1 MGKSTALTKKKGKAV
16 GFSQA
21 KLDSIYT
28 SYQECLSNRIYAE
41 SATIF
46 YEIKLSL
53 LILDMSD
60 ELLKD
65 KKKYA
70 NSSTNKKLQSAY
82 EEKMSELTG
91 FRRDKLVKYRKQ
103 GKWARQQSWYNNEFL
118 GLDKNIDWKD
128 EANESTILGAMMT
141 EYRDNFL
148 SKQSEDFLRRHGNL
162 HPDTRDKLKKDFDKL
177 NPAKPKPLSTSTTT
191 KSSSSTTTETQ
202 VTPDDILNIKD
213 AFKLGGV
220 PEETTPVQ
228 STTEYIPE
236 VTTEL
241 PVLEARPEVA
251 DVDDIDTLLDII
263 DTATEEYTK
272 EELIEF
278 RTEVNKLLVKKIQG

>member
-1 MGKSTALTKKKGKAV
+1 MGKSNALTKKKGKAV

-21 KLDSIYT
+21 KLDSIHT
-28 SYQECLSNRIYAE
+28 SYEECLSNRIYAE
-41 SATIF
+41 SATIL

-118 GLDKNIDWKD
+118 GLDKDIDWKD
-128 EANESTILGAMMT
+128 ESNEVTILGAMMK

-162 HPDTRDKLKKDFDKL
+162 HPDTREKLKKDFDKL
-177 NPAKPKPLSTSTTT
+177 NPVKPKPLASTTT
-191 KSSSSTTTETQ
+191 TTSSSSTTTETQ

-220 PEETTPVQ
+220 PEETKPA
-228 STTEYIPE
+228 TTEYIPE
-236 VTTEL
+236 VTEEL

-263 DTATEEYTK
+263 NTATDEYTK

>member
-1 MGKSTALTKKKGKAV
+1 MGKSTALSNKKGKAV
-16 GFSQA
+16 GFSQT
-21 KLDSIYT
+21 KLDSIQT
-28 SYQECLSNRIYAE
+28 SYEECLSNRVYAE

-60 ELLKD
+60 EVLKD

-103 GKWARQQSWYNNEFL
+103 GKWARQQSWYNNQFL

-128 EANESTILGAMMT
+128 ESNELTIIQAMMK
-141 EYRDNFL
+141 EYKDNFL

-162 HPDTRDKLKKDFDKL
+162 HPETRDKLKKDFDKL
-177 NPAKPKPLSTSTTT
+177 NPAKPKPVSTITT
-191 KSSSSTTTETQ
+191 SSSSTTTETQ
-202 VTPDDILNIKD
+202 VTPEDILNIKD
-213 AFKLGGV
+213 AFKIGGV
-220 PEETTPVQ
+220 PEETTPAQ

-251 DVDDIDTLLDII
+251 DVDDMDTLLDVI
-263 DTATEEYTK
+263 DTATDEYTK
-272 EELIEF
+272 DELIEF
-278 RTEVNKLLVKKIQG
+278 RTEVNKLLVAKIQG

>member
-1 MGKSTALTKKKGKAV
+1 MGKSTALNQKKGKAI

-21 KLDSIYT
+21 KLDSIHT
-28 SYQECLSNRIYAE
+28 SYEECLSNRIYAE

-65 KKKYA
+65 KKNYA

-118 GLDKNIDWKD
+118 GLDKNIDWK
-128 EANESTILGAMMT
+128 EESNETVILGAMMK

-177 NPAKPKPLSTSTTT
+177 NPAKPKPVSTTT
-191 KSSSSTTTETQ
+191 TSSSSTTTETQ
-202 VTPDDILNIKD
+202 VTPEQLLKVNE
-213 AFKLGGV
+213 ALMG
-220 PEETTPVQ
+220 TPTE
-228 STTEYIPE
+228 SNTEATTEYIPE

-241 PVLEARPEVA
+241 PDLEPRP
-251 DVDDIDTLLDII
+251 VDTDDQDTLLSII
-263 DTATEEYTK
+263 DSATDDYTK
-272 EELIEF
+272 DELIEF
-278 RTEVNKLLVKKIQG
+278 RTEVNKILVAKIQG

>member
-1 MGKSTALTKKKGKAV
+1 MGKSTALNQKKGKAI

-21 KLDSIYT
+21 KLDSIHT
-28 SYQECLSNRIYAE
+28 SYEECLSNRIYAE

-65 KKKYA
+65 KKNYA

-118 GLDKNIDWKD
+118 GLDKNIDWK
-128 EANESTILGAMMT
+128 EESNETVILGAMMK

-177 NPAKPKPLSTSTTT
+177 NPAKPKPVSTTT
-191 KSSSSTTTETQ
+191 TSSSSTTTETQ
-202 VTPDDILNIKD
+202 VTPEQLLKVN
-213 AFKLGGV
+213 
-220 PEETTPVQ
+220 EEFISTPTE
-228 STTEYIPE
+228 SDTEATTEYIPE

-241 PVLEARPEVA
+241 PDLEPRP
-251 DVDDIDTLLDII
+251 VDTDDQDTLLSII
-263 DTATEEYTK
+263 DSATDDYTK
-272 EELIEF
+272 DELIEF
-278 RTEVNKLLVKKIQG
+278 RTEVNKILVAKIQG

>member
-1 MGKSTALTKKKGKAV
+1 MGKSTALNQKKGKAI

-21 KLDSIYT
+21 KLDSIHT
-28 SYQECLSNRIYAE
+28 SYEECLSNRIYAE

-65 KKKYA
+65 KKNYA

-118 GLDKNIDWKD
+118 GLDKNIDWK
-128 EANESTILGAMMT
+128 EESNETVILGAMMK

-177 NPAKPKPLSTSTTT
+177 NPAKPKPVSTTT
-191 KSSSSTTTETQ
+191 TSSSSTTTETQ
-202 VTPDDILNIKD
+202 VTPEQLLKVNE
-213 AFKLGGV
+213 ALMG
-220 PEETTPVQ
+220 TPTE
-228 STTEYIPE
+228 SDTEATTEYIPE

-241 PVLEARPEVA
+241 PDLEPRP
-251 DVDDIDTLLDII
+251 VDTDDQDTLLSII
-263 DTATEEYTK
+263 DSATDDYTK
-272 EELIEF
+272 DELIEF
-278 RTEVNKLLVKKIQG
+278 RTEVNKILVAKIQG

>member
-1 MGKSTALTKKKGKAV
+1 MGKSTALNQKKGKAI

-21 KLDSIYT
+21 KLDSIHT
-28 SYQECLSNRIYAE
+28 SYEECLSNRIYAE

-65 KKKYA
+65 KKNYA

-118 GLDKNIDWKD
+118 GLDKNIDWK
-128 EANESTILGAMMT
+128 EESNETVILGAMMK

-177 NPAKPKPLSTSTTT
+177 NPAKPKPVSTTT
-191 KSSSSTTTETQ
+191 TSSSSTTTETQ
-202 VTPDDILNIKD
+202 VTPEQLLKVNEALI
-213 AFKLGGV
+213 G
-220 PEETTPVQ
+220 TPTE
-228 STTEYIPE
+228 SDTEATTEYIPE

-241 PVLEARPEVA
+241 PDLEPRP
-251 DVDDIDTLLDII
+251 VDTDDQDTLLNII
-263 DTATEEYTK
+263 DSATDDYTK
-272 EELIEF
+272 DELIEF
-278 RTEVNKLLVKKIQG
+278 RTEVNKILVAKIQG

>member
-1 MGKSTALTKKKGKAV
+1 MGKSTALSNKKGKAV
-16 GFSQA
+16 GFSQT
-21 KLDSIYT
+21 KLDSIQT
-28 SYQECLSNRIYAE
+28 SYEECLSNRVYAE

-60 ELLKD
+60 EVLKD

-103 GKWARQQSWYNNEFL
+103 GKWARQQSWYNNQFL

-128 EANESTILGAMMT
+128 ESNELTIIQAMMK
-141 EYRDNFL
+141 EYKDNFL

-162 HPDTRDKLKKDFDKL
+162 HPETRDKLKKDFDKL
-177 NPAKPKPLSTSTTT
+177 NPAKPKPVSTTT
-191 KSSSSTTTETQ
+191 TSSSSTTTETQ
-202 VTPDDILNIKD
+202 VTPEDILNIKD
-213 AFKLGGV
+213 AFKIGGV
-220 PEETTPVQ
+220 PEETIPAQ

-251 DVDDIDTLLDII
+251 DVDDIDTLLNVI
-263 DTATEEYTK
+263 DTATDEYTK
-272 EELIEF
+272 DELIEF
-278 RTEVNKLLVKKIQG
+278 RTEVNKLLVAKIQG

>member
-1 MGKSTALTKKKGKAV
+1 MGKSTALTKKKGKAI

-21 KLDSIYT
+21 KLDSIHT
-28 SYQECLSNRIYAE
+28 SYQDCLSNRIYAE

-118 GLDKNIDWKD
+118 GLDKNIDWK
-128 EANESTILGAMMT
+128 EESNETVILGAMMK

-177 NPAKPKPLSTSTTT
+177 NPAKPKPVSTTT

-202 VTPDDILNIKD
+202 VTPEQLLNIND
-213 AFKLGGV
+213 AFKMS
-220 PEETTPVQ
+220 TPTE
-228 STTEYIPE
+228 SNTEATTEYIPE

-241 PVLEARPEVA
+241 PDLEPRPA
-251 DVDDIDTLLDII
+251 DTDDQDTLLSII
-263 DTATEEYTK
+263 DSATDDYTK
-272 EELIEF
+272 DELIEF
-278 RTEVNKLLVKKIQG
+278 RTEVNKILVAKIQG

>member
-1 MGKSTALTKKKGKAV
+1 MGKSTALNQKKGKAI

-21 KLDSIYT
+21 KLDSIHT
-28 SYQECLSNRIYAE
+28 SYEECLSNRIYAE

-65 KKKYA
+65 KKNYA

-118 GLDKNIDWKD
+118 GLDKNIDWK
-128 EANESTILGAMMT
+128 EESNETVILGAMMK

-177 NPAKPKPLSTSTTT
+177 NPAKPKPVSTTT
-191 KSSSSTTTETQ
+191 TSSSSTTTETQ
-202 VTPDDILNIKD
+202 VTPEQLLKVNEALIS
-213 AFKLGGV
+213 
-220 PEETTPVQ
+220 TPTE
-228 STTEYIPE
+228 SDTEATTEYIPE

-241 PVLEARPEVA
+241 PDLEPRP
-251 DVDDIDTLLDII
+251 VDTDDQDTLLSII
-263 DTATEEYTK
+263 DSATDDYTK
-272 EELIEF
+272 DELIEF
-278 RTEVNKLLVKKIQG
+278 RTEVNKILVAKIQG

>member
-1 MGKSTALTKKKGKAV
+1 MGKSTALSNKKGKAV
-16 GFSQA
+16 GFSQT
-21 KLDSIYT
+21 KLDSIHT
-28 SYQECLSNRIYAE
+28 SYEECLTNRIYAE

-60 ELLKD
+60 EVLKD

-82 EEKMSELTG
+82 EEKMSDLTG

-118 GLDKNIDWKD
+118 GLDKNIDWQDKS
-128 EANESTILGAMMT
+128 NELTIITAMMA
-141 EYRDNFL
+141 EYKDNFL

-162 HPDTRDKLKKDFDKL
+162 HPDTRDKLKKDFEKL
-177 NPAKPKPLSTSTTT
+177 NPAKPKAISKTTT
-191 KSSSSTTTETQ
+191 SSASTTTETQ
-202 VTPDDILNIKD
+202 VTPEDILNIKD

-220 PEETTPVQ
+220 PTEA
-228 STTEYIPE
+228 TTEYIPE
-236 VTTEL
+236 VTEEL
-241 PVLEARPEVA
+241 PILEARPEVA
-251 DVDDIDTLLDII
+251 DVDDIDTLLALVDS
-263 DTATEEYTK
+263 ATDDYTK
-272 EELIEF
+272 DELIEF
-278 RTEVNKLLVKKIQG
+278 RTEVNKILVNKIQG

>member
-1 MGKSTALTKKKGKAV
+1 MGKSTALSNKKGKAV
-16 GFSQA
+16 GFSQT
-21 KLDSIYT
+21 KLDSIQT
-28 SYQECLSNRIYAE
+28 SYEECLSNRVYAE

-60 ELLKD
+60 EVLKD

-103 GKWARQQSWYNNEFL
+103 GKWARQQSWYNNQFL

-128 EANESTILGAMMT
+128 ESNELTIIQAMMK
-141 EYRDNFL
+141 EYKDNFL

-162 HPDTRDKLKKDFDKL
+162 HPETRDKLKKDFDKL
-177 NPAKPKPLSTSTTT
+177 NPAKPKPVSTITT
-191 KSSSSTTTETQ
+191 SSSSTTTETQ
-202 VTPDDILNIKD
+202 VTPEDILNIKD
-213 AFKLGGV
+213 AFKIGGV
-220 PEETTPVQ
+220 PEETTPQ

-251 DVDDIDTLLDII
+251 DVDDMDTLLDVI
-263 DTATEEYTK
+263 DTATDEYTK
-272 EELIEF
+272 DELIEF
-278 RTEVNKLLVKKIQG
+278 RTEVNKLLVAKIQG